1 MAKAKATPA
10 PQAKLEP
17 KQIVLTEEQYS
28 ELISIYDV
36 MNEVTDQISDLA
48 DTELTQIQLGYNL
61 GMINSELQS
70 AFNKLDNLTDA
81 INPAIDNSWWD
92 DSDDE
97 VTDEDEN

>member
-10 PQAKLEP
+10 PQAKPEP

-61 GMINSELQS
+61 GMINSELRL
-70 AFNKLDNLTDA
+70 AFDKLDNLTDA
-81 INPAIDNSWWD
+81 INPVSDSWWN

>member
-1 MAKAKATPA
+1 MAKAKQTQP
-10 PQAKLEP
+10 ES
-17 KQIVLTEEQYS
+17 KQIVLTQEQYN

-48 DTELTQIQLGYNL
+48 DTELTPIQLGYNL

-81 INPAIDNSWWD
+81 INPVKDNWWGEGD
-92 DSDDE
+92 DLDP
-97 VTDEDEN
+97 NK